1 MRLRP
6 SERILRHFRLCKFW
20 KIQHSLSY
28 DLNNHFSKSYHDK
41 INIQH
46 YQQFSYV
53 YGRDLYVDNHIC
65 REGEFYTALKL
76 SQRRVHLFDWRV
88 NLEKPFIYDHRKK
101 HEKQAT
107 PISLIS
113 GHSAALVPVLSSNF
127 LRAALQVLPPPQPK
141 PMIFKKYVCY
151 KQRCMYPDT
160 YNFA

>member
-1 MRLRP
+1 MRGFSGTLDFASSEKYNALRRMTTFQNLIMTRSTL
-6 SERILRHFRLCKFW
+6 SEIFL
-20 KIQHSLSY
+20 
-28 DLNNHFSKSYHDK
+28 
-41 INIQH
+41 
-46 YQQFSYV
+46 
-53 YGRDLYVDNHIC
+53 RDLYVDNHIC

-88 NLEKPFIYDHRKK
+88 NLENPFIYHHRRK

-141 PMIFKKYVCY
+141 PMIF
-151 KQRCMYPDT
+151 
-160 YNFA
+160 